1 LVLHI
6 DGIQFA
12 KLCVSAA
19 AALEVSR
26 QTLNELNV
34 FPVPDGDTGT
44 NMSLTM
50 SAATASL
57 SKAEARIGTVAS
69 GVADGLLRGARGN
82 SGVILSLLFRGFAK
96 SVKDLSSLTGT
107 GFAAALTEGVETAY
121 RAVMKPAEGTIL
133 TVSKVAAKKAQTA
146 AANDTSFEFVLEEAL
161 KAAEAALEETVRQN
175 PVLAKAGVV
184 DAGGKGY
191 CIILEGMLCALRG
204 QPFTAAPTEG
214 LRRETADFSEYT
226 EEDILFIYCTEFIIL
241 RDGDKDTRKL
251 NAFLES
257 IGDSLVLVDD
267 EKYIKI
273 HVHTNNPGSAL
284 EEALAYGHLTA
295 IKIENMREQHSQ
307 KVVDT
312 PPPATVP
319 ARKIAEPKT
328 RFGFV
333 AVCSGEGV
341 TEVFRDLGADNIIP
355 GGQTMN
361 PSTEDILTAI
371 DATPSEVVFV
381 LPNNKNIIMA
391 AEQCIPLSEKEVIA
405 LPSKSVPQGMSA
417 MLVFDP
423 ALEPSENREGMLS
436 AMSGVTTGSVTYAAR
451 DSEYDGQTIH
461 EGDYM
466 ALVNDRL
473 TFTHKDADFVY
484 ARLADEIGKTSPSFV
499 SVFYGEGVTRS
510 EADAMAERLRR
521 RCVGAEISVI
531 NGGQPVYSYL
541 ISAE

>member
-1 LVLHI
+1 M
-6 DGIQFA
+6 FA
-12 KLCVSAA
+12 SAA
-19 AALEVSR
+19 AAVEASR
-26 QTLNELNV
+26 QALNELNV

-50 SAATASL
+50 SAAVPESPESHIGSA
-57 SKAEARIGTVAS
+57 ARGI
-69 GVADGLLRGARGN
+69 ADGLLRGARGN

-107 GFAAALTEGVETAY
+107 GLAAALTEGVETAY

-133 TVSKVAAKKAQTA
+133 TVSRVAAKKALA
-146 AANDTSFEFVLEEAL
+146 AAAEDTSFEFVLAEAL
-161 KAAEAALEETVRQN
+161 KAAEAALEETVHQN
-175 PVLAKAGVV
+175 PVLSKAGVV

-191 CIILEGMLCALRG
+191 CVILEGMLCALRG
-204 QPFTAAPTEG
+204 KPFAAAAENV
-214 LRRETADFSEYT
+214 RRASADFSEYSD
-226 EEDILFIYCTEFIIL
+226 EDILFTYCTEFMVL

-257 IGDSLVLVDD
+257 VGDSLVLVDD

-273 HVHTNNPGSAL
+273 HVHTNNPGAAL

-307 KVVDT
+307 KVTDA
-312 PPPATVP
+312 PPEAAP
-319 ARKIAEPKT
+319 ARKIAEPKS

-333 AVCSGEGV
+333 AVCSGEGLS
-341 TEVFRDLGADNIIP
+341 EVFYDLGAENIIS

-361 PSTEDILTAI
+361 PSTEGILTAI

-391 AEQCIPLSEKEVIA
+391 AEQCIPLSEKEVIV
-405 LPSKSVPQGMSA
+405 LPSCSVPQGMSA

-423 ALEPSENREGMLS
+423 ASEPEQNREAMLS

-466 ALVNDRL
+466 ALVNNKL
-473 TFTHKDADFVY
+473 TFTHREADFVY
-484 ARLADEIGKTSPSFV
+484 TRLADEIGKTAPSFV
-499 SVFYGEGVTRS
+499 SVFYGEGVS
-510 EADAMAERLRR
+510 EKEAEAMAERLRR
-521 RCVGAEISVI
+521 RCVGAEVGII

>member
-1 LVLHI
+1 
-6 DGIQFA
+6 
-12 KLCVSAA
+12 
-19 AALEVSR
+19 
-26 QTLNELNV
+26 
-34 FPVPDGDTGT
+34 
-44 NMSLTM
+44 M
-50 SAATASL
+50 SAAVPENPETHLGS
-57 SKAEARIGTVAS
+57 VAQS
-69 GVADGLLRGARGN
+69 IADGLLRGARGN

-107 GFAAALTEGVETAY
+107 GLAAALTEGVETAY

-133 TVSKVAAKKAQTA
+133 TVSKVAAKKAHAA
-146 AANDTSFEFVLEEAL
+146 AANDTSFEFVLAETL
-161 KAAEAALEETVRQN
+161 KAAEAALEETVHQN

-191 CIILEGMLCALRG
+191 CVILEGMLCALRG
-204 QPFTAAPTEG
+204 QPFTAAPAEG
-214 LRRETADFSEYT
+214 QRRETADFSEYS
-226 EEDILFIYCTEFIIL
+226 EEDILFAYCTEFIVL
-241 RDGDKDTRKL
+241 RDGNKDVRKL

-257 IGDSLVLVDD
+257 IGESLVLVDD

-312 PPPATVP
+312 PPSAPAP

-333 AVCSGEGV
+333 AVCSGDGV
-341 TEVFRDLGADNIIP
+341 TEVFRDLGAENIIS

-391 AEQCIPLSEKEVIA
+391 AEQCVPLSQKEVVV
-405 LPSKSVPQGMSA
+405 LPTRSVPQGMSA

-423 ALEPSENREGMLS
+423 SLEPSENREGMLS
-436 AMSGVTTGSVTYAAR
+436 AMSGVTTGSITYAAR

-473 TFTHKDADFVY
+473 TFTHKEADFVY

-499 SVFYGEGVTRS
+499 SVFYGEGVSES
-510 EADAMAERLRR
+510 EAEAMAERLRR